1 VIRRRASAVAVL
13 AATALAVPLSGC
25 SIADKIVGGE
35 PSPVDESPQKAR
47 AHVEAYLAAMAKRD
61 AAAGR
66 KLLCPTLAGTF
77 DKTAKG
83 EGGDFNPKTKV
94 RGGVVTDVR
103 AEGDGQ
109 KVTAAML
116 VRPAGGDETPVSVAF
131 LVTHIGTGWC
141 IAAEDTAV
149 VLPSMPSVASPTP
162 SQ

>member
-1 VIRRRASAVAVL
+1 VAAL
-13 AATALAVPLSGC
+13 TAALVVPLGGC
-25 SIADKIVGGE
+25 SIADKIIGGDPE
-35 PSPVDESPQKAR
+35 PVDESPLKAR

-94 RGGVVTDVR
+94 AGGVVTDVQP
-103 AEGDGQ
+103 AANGQ

-116 VRPAGGDETPVSVAF
+116 VTPAGGDATPVSVAF
-131 LVTHIGTGWC
+131 LVTNIDTGWC

-149 VLPSMPSVASPTP
+149 VLPSMPAAPSPTP
-162 SQ
+162 AG

>member
-1 VIRRRASAVAVL
+1 MLNRRRALAVASL
-13 AATALAVPLSGC
+13 TAALALGGC
-25 SIADKIVGGE
+25 TLADKIVGAD
-35 PSPVDESPQKAR
+35 PVPVDESPQKAR
-47 AHVEAYLAAMAKRD
+47 AHVESYLAAMAKRD

-94 RGGVVTDVR
+94 SGGLVTDVR
-103 AEGDGQ
+103 AEGEGQ

-116 VRPAGGDETPVSVAF
+116 VTPAGGERTPVSVAF
-131 LVTHIGTGWC
+131 LVTNIDTGWC
-141 IAAEDTAV
+141 IAAEETAV
-149 VLPSMPSVASPTP
+149 VLPSMPAAPSPTP